1 MTTLHP
7 LSIPYRAAQR
17 VWQFAGFLVIFAFS
31 GTLFSGG
38 GPESLAIGGLV
49 AASLVAAVVWEVLY
63 YQRFEYDLTET
74 TFDLRSGVLSTR
86 DREIPYRR
94 VQNVSI
100 SRNVVQR
107 VLGIAEVTL
116 ETAGGSSAEAELR
129 YVAVAE
135 ADRLQNEIG
144 RRKRHV
150 ARSEGGEADRDAAS
164 TAERDVEAED
174 AEQLFAISDRE
185 LTMLGLVSID
195 LRFLPLLTVLAPLF
209 GPAVAEQMLVAGPAF
224 VVAPLAAIAIY
235 AVTALAS
242 GVVAVLNYY
251 AFTLVRR
258 GDELRYDRGL
268 IERYSGTIPLSKVQ
282 TVSLAENVLQRVV
295 GYASLS
301 IETAGSSPGQAGGS
315 QSAVPLAKRERVIDL
330 AQSVERFGD
339 PSFERPPK
347 RARLRYVAR
356 YSIVL
361 AALVGAAFLADRA
374 TATQLYW
381 YALLAAVPLIPVA
394 AHLKWR
400 NLGYALCED
409 HVVTRSGF
417 WNRTTTVVPYYR
429 VQTVLDSQT
438 IFQRRRDLATL
449 TIDTAGSRSLTGQ
462 DAQAIDIDVGLAAE
476 LREEVASRLQD
487 SLAERTPAEDRL
499 FDVDAAPDATFD
511 GTPSPGE

>member
-17 VWQFAGFLVIFAFS
+17 VWQFVGFFVVFAFS
-31 GTLFSGG
+31 GTLLSGDG
-38 GPESLAIGGLV
+38 LQAAGLLGLV
-49 AASLVAAVVWEVLY
+49 GAILVAVVVWEVLY
-63 YQRFEYDLTET
+63 YRRFEYDLTET
-74 TFDLRSGVLSTR
+74 TFDLHSGVLSRR

-100 SRNVVQR
+100 SRNVVER
-107 VLGIAEVTL
+107 VLGLAEVTV

-129 YVAVAE
+129 YVGVEE
-135 ADRLQNEIG
+135 ANRLQDELG
-144 RRKRHV
+144 RRKRRA
-150 ARSEGGEADRDAAS
+150 AREDGRSSAS
-164 TAERDVEAED
+164 RED
-174 AEQLFAISDRE
+174 AEGRSVERPKRTRLFAISDRE
-185 LTMLGLVSID
+185 LVVLGLVSVD
-195 LRFLPLLTVLAPLF
+195 LRLLPLATLLLPVFGSAAAQELA
-209 GPAVAEQMLVAGPAF
+209 AGPLF
-224 VVAPLAAIAIY
+224 VVAPLSAIGLY

-242 GVVAVLNYY
+242 GAISVANYY
-251 AFTLVRR
+251 GFELVQT
-258 GDELRYDRGL
+258 GDELRYERGL
-268 IERYSGTIPLSKVQ
+268 LQRYSGTIPLGKVQ
-282 TVSLAENVLQRVV
+282 TVSMTENVLQRLV

-315 QSAVPLAKRERVIDL
+315 QSAVPIAKRDRVLQL
-330 AQSVERFGD
+330 AQSVEPFGD

-361 AALVGAAFLADRA
+361 AVLVGVAFLADRA
-374 TATQLYW
+374 TATTLYW
-381 YALLAAVPLIPVA
+381 YALLLAVPAIPVA

-400 NLGYALCED
+400 NLGYALEED
-409 HVVTRSGF
+409 HVVTRAGF

-438 IFQRRRDLATL
+438 IFQRRRQLATV

-462 DAQAIDIDVGLAAE
+462 DARAVDIDRTRAAE
-476 LREEVASRLQD
+476 LREDVAERLQR
-487 SLAERTPAEDRL
+487 SLADRTPAPDRL
-499 FDVDAAPDATFD
+499 FDAEQSSDGTVG